1 MAKATDAK
9 ALAAAMRQTL
19 NLPSTRFPMRANAAV
34 REPQLHARCV
44 SLAYANQSVDKPLF
58 VLHDGP
64 PFANGSLH
72 MGHFLNKILKD
83 MINRY
88 QILRGK
94 RVSFVPGWDC
104 HGLPIEHKAL
114 KQLQVEATALSPIQ
128 VRALS
133 RQLARQ
139 AVQEQQKEFERWGVL
154 ADWSGAQDS
163 VYLTMAASYEVRQ
176 YDVLKKM
183 VEDGLI
189 YRGFKPVHWSPS
201 SRTALAEAELE
212 YHDDHVSQ
220 AAYVKFRFA
229 SMGTNTSKELARA
242 IDKYKRDL
250 AAVVWT
256 TTPWTIPSNQA
267 LCVNA
272 ELEYVIVRPCHADSR
287 ECYLIASALQES
299 FALML
304 KGGTEVEVELEVLE
318 TIRGASL
325 EGARFTHPLVNREVG
340 VLVGG
345 HVTTDAGTGVVHTA
359 PGHGQ
364 DDYHVWMAHH
374 STPGEHPD
382 ILCPVDADG
391 CFTAAAGQGLK
402 GLCVLNEGNAAVID
416 MLKNSGHLLSVSEY
430 RHRYPCDWRTKKP
443 VIFRATAQWFAR
455 LDALHARG
463 KEVLQSS
470 VQMVP
475 PSARRRLEAT
485 LSSRHEWCISRQRAW
500 GLPIPVFYHKVTG
513 EPLITTETIEHLQR
527 IVKTYVVKG
536 ENGEVERE
544 GADCWWDLSVG
555 ELLPDSLHD
564 QADYYEKGT
573 DTLDVWFDS
582 GSSWHAVL
590 PSLYEPNNDEPLC
603 ADVYL
608 EGSDQHRGWFQ
619 SSLLTSLAMQGTAPY
634 KNVITHGFALDE
646 RGSKMSKSLGNT
658 IVPNDFI
665 NGCTMPVPVAG
676 KGFNKKANPENESN
690 KSHRAMQVK
699 QTKVPAYG
707 VDVLRFWVATTDF
720 TGDVSIGPAVVGK
733 ASDALRKVR
742 NTARFLL
749 GNLQDFDPALH
760 AVPHDK
766 MQSSLD
772 RYMLHELNSLAL
784 SVSAAYD
791 AYAFNRAQHA
801 LSHFISTD
809 LSAFYMEA
817 AKDRLYCDAA
827 NSQTRRSAQTV
838 LWLSLQAL
846 TRALAPVAPHTAE
859 DIRLHW
865 LSRLQGDIPLED
877 VVGSVFLDEGWMP
890 NADEWKN
897 NELSRDWTAIR
908 QLRFEVNRVVER
920 MRQAGRVGSQLQ
932 CNVYIV
938 ASESDPRLAALLSPL
953 ESSSSELEDVFLC
966 SSVRVVD
973 SEAAIKSA
981 EQFEATC
988 QLAMVSSDA
997 PIDVKLVLTPAEGHK
1012 CPRCWKYAPEV
1023 DIEGTQ
1029 LCLRCA
1035 KVTDLRSITDLAK
1048 ALIDER

>member
-1 MAKATDAK
+1 MPGADAK

-19 NLPSTRFPMRANAAV
+19 NLPRTCFPMRANAAA

-44 SLAYANQSVDKPLF
+44 SLAYANQAADTSRPLF

-72 MGHFLNKILKD
+72 MGHFLNKTLKD
-83 MINRY
+83 VINRY
-88 QILRGK
+88 QLLRGR
-94 RVSFVPGWDC
+94 RVCYVPGWDC

-114 KQLQVEATALSPIQ
+114 TLLQLEADALSPAQ

-133 RQLARQ
+133 RQLARK
-139 AVQEQQKEFERWGVL
+139 AVQEQQQDFERWGVL
-154 ADWSGAQDS
+154 ADWSGD
-163 VYLTMAASYEVRQ
+163 VYLTMSPSYEARQ

-183 VEDGLI
+183 VHDGLI
-189 YRGFKPVHWSPS
+189 FRGFKPVYWSPS

-212 YHDDHVSQ
+212 YQDDHVSH
-220 AAYVKFRFA
+220 AAYVKFRFN
-229 SMGTNTSKELARA
+229 SMGSNGNDDTAKVMNKYG
-242 IDKYKRDL
+242 DKL
-250 AAVVWT
+250 SAVVWT

-272 ELEYVIVRPCHADSR
+272 ELEYVVVRPRDAQSDA
-287 ECYLIASALQES
+287 CYLIASALQES
-299 FALML
+299 FAAML
-304 KGGTEVEVELEVLE
+304 QGDAEAQVELQVLD
-318 TIRGASL
+318 TLKGASL
-325 EGARFTHPLVNREVG
+325 EGAHFTHPLVERDAV
-340 VLVGG
+340 VLVGE

-364 DDYHVWMAHH
+364 DDYFAWMAHH

-391 CFTAAAGQGLK
+391 CFTAEAGHGLA
-402 GLCVLNEGNAAVID
+402 GLSVLDEGNMAVID
-416 MLKNSGHLLSVSEY
+416 LLKNSGNLLSIGEY
-430 RHRYPCDWRTKKP
+430 HHRYPYDWRTKKP
-443 VIFRATAQWFAR
+443 VILRATAQWFAR

-463 KEVLQSS
+463 KRVLEDS
-470 VQMVP
+470 VNMVP

-513 EPLITTETIEHLQR
+513 EPLITEETIEHLQG
-527 IVKTYVVKG
+527 IVKAYRVEDEDG
-536 ENGEVERE
+536 EAERE
-544 GADCWWDLSVG
+544 GADCWWDLSVR
-555 ELLPDSLHD
+555 ELLPESLRD
-564 QADYYEKGT
+564 QADQYEKGM

-590 PSLYEPNNDEPLC
+590 PGLIEPNEEGQIR

-634 KNVITHGFALDE
+634 KNVITHGFTLDE

-665 NGCTMPVPVAG
+665 NGCTMPVPVADN
-676 KGFNKKANPENESN
+676 KSNNKKKAKKNDN
-690 KSHRAMQVK
+690 KPQKAPKVK
-699 QTKVPAYG
+699 QMKVPAYG
-707 VDVLRFWVATTDF
+707 ADVLRFWVATTDY

-749 GNLQDFDPALH
+749 GNLQDFDPAQH
-760 AVPHDK
+760 AVPQEQ
-766 MQSSLD
+766 MQFSLD
-772 RYMLHELNSLAL
+772 RYMLHELNSLAQ
-784 SVSAAYD
+784 SVTAAYD
-791 AYAFNRAQHA
+791 AFAFNRAQHA

-817 AKDRLYCDAA
+817 TKDRLYCDAA
-827 NSQTRRSAQTV
+827 DSQTRRSAQTV
-838 LWLSLQAL
+838 LWLSLQAI
-846 TRALAPVAPHTAE
+846 TRALAPVVPHTAE

-865 LSRLQGDIPLED
+865 VSQLQGGIPLED
-877 VVGSVFLDEGWMP
+877 VPGSVFLEEGWMP
-890 NADEWKN
+890 SAEEWN
-897 NELSRDWTAIR
+897 HDDLARDWTAIR
-908 QLRFEVNRVVER
+908 QLRFEVNRVVEQ
-920 MRQAGRVGSQLQ
+920 MRQAGRVGSQLE
-932 CNVYIV
+932 CNVYVV
-938 ASESDPRLAALLSPL
+938 AAESDPRVAALLSPL
-953 ESSSSELEDVFLC
+953 AGNSTELEDVLLC
-966 SSVRVVD
+966 SSVEVVASD
-973 SEAAIKSA
+973 AEIESA
-981 EQFEATC
+981 EQFQANC
-988 QLAMVSSDA
+988 QLTMGSNDA
-997 PIDVKLVLTPAEGHK
+997 PMDVKLVLTPAKGHK

-1023 DIEGTQ
+1023 DAAETQ

-1035 KVTDLRSITDLAK
+1035 KATDLRSVTDLAK
-1048 ALIDER
+1048 KLIEEDA

>member
-1 MAKATDAK
+1 MPGADAK

-19 NLPSTRFPMRANAAV
+19 NLPRTCFPMRANAAA

-44 SLAYANQSVDKPLF
+44 SLAYANQAADTSRPLF

-72 MGHFLNKILKD
+72 MGHFLNKTLKD
-83 MINRY
+83 VINRY
-88 QILRGK
+88 QLLRGR
-94 RVSFVPGWDC
+94 RVCYVPGWDC

-114 KQLQVEATALSPIQ
+114 TLLQLEADALSPAQ

-133 RQLARQ
+133 RQLARK
-139 AVQEQQKEFERWGVL
+139 AVQEQQQDFERWGVL
-154 ADWSGAQDS
+154 ADWSGD
-163 VYLTMAASYEVRQ
+163 VYLTMSPSYEARQ

-183 VEDGLI
+183 VHDGLI
-189 YRGFKPVHWSPS
+189 FRGFKPVYWSPS

-212 YHDDHVSQ
+212 YQDDHVSH
-220 AAYVKFRFA
+220 AAYVKFRFN
-229 SMGTNTSKELARA
+229 SMGSNGNDDTAKVMNKYG
-242 IDKYKRDL
+242 DKL
-250 AAVVWT
+250 SAVVWT

-272 ELEYVIVRPCHADSR
+272 ELEYVVVRPRDAQSDA
-287 ECYLIASALQES
+287 CYLIASALQER
-299 FALML
+299 FAAML
-304 KGGTEVEVELEVLE
+304 QGDAEAQVELQVLDTLE
-318 TIRGASL
+318 GASL
-325 EGARFTHPLVNREVG
+325 EGAHFTHPLVERDAV
-340 VLVGG
+340 VLVGE

-364 DDYHVWMAHH
+364 DDYFAWMAHH

-391 CFTAAAGQGLK
+391 CFTAEAGHGLA
-402 GLCVLNEGNAAVID
+402 GLSVLDEGNMAVID
-416 MLKNSGHLLSVSEY
+416 LLKNSGNLLSIGEY
-430 RHRYPCDWRTKKP
+430 HHRYPYDWRTKKP
-443 VIFRATAQWFAR
+443 VILRATAQWFAR

-463 KEVLQSS
+463 KRVLEDS
-470 VQMVP
+470 VNMVP

-513 EPLITTETIEHLQR
+513 EPLITEETIEHLQG
-527 IVKTYVVKG
+527 IVKAYRVEDEDG
-536 ENGEVERE
+536 EAERE
-544 GADCWWDLSVG
+544 GADCWWDLSVR
-555 ELLPDSLHD
+555 ELLPESLRD
-564 QADYYEKGT
+564 QADQYEKGM

-590 PSLYEPNNDEPLC
+590 PGLVEPNEEGQIR

-634 KNVITHGFALDE
+634 KNVITHGFTLDE

-665 NGCTMPVPVAG
+665 NGCTMPVPVADN
-676 KGFNKKANPENESN
+676 KSNSKKKAKKNDN
-690 KSHRAMQVK
+690 KPQKAPKVK
-699 QTKVPAYG
+699 QMKVPAYG
-707 VDVLRFWVATTDF
+707 ADVLRFWVATTDY

-749 GNLQDFDPALH
+749 GNLQDFDPAQH
-760 AVPHDK
+760 AVPQEQ
-766 MQSSLD
+766 MQFSLD
-772 RYMLHELNSLAL
+772 RYMLHELNSLAQ
-784 SVSAAYD
+784 SVTAAYD
-791 AYAFNRAQHA
+791 AFAFNRAQHA

-817 AKDRLYCDAA
+817 TKDRLYCDAA
-827 NSQTRRSAQTV
+827 DSQTRRSAQTV
-838 LWLSLQAL
+838 LWLSLQAI
-846 TRALAPVAPHTAE
+846 TRALAPVVPHTAE

-865 LSRLQGDIPLED
+865 VSQLQGGIPLED
-877 VVGSVFLDEGWMP
+877 VPGSVFLEEGWMP
-890 NADEWKN
+890 SAEEWN
-897 NELSRDWTAIR
+897 HDDLARDWTAIR
-908 QLRFEVNRVVER
+908 QLRFEVNRVVEQ
-920 MRQAGRVGSQLQ
+920 MRQAGRVGSQLE
-932 CNVYIV
+932 CNVYVV
-938 ASESDPRLAALLSPL
+938 AAESDPRVAALLSPL
-953 ESSSSELEDVFLC
+953 AGNSTELEDVLLC
-966 SSVRVVD
+966 SSVEVVASD
-973 SEAAIKSA
+973 AEIESA
-981 EQFEATC
+981 EQFQANC
-988 QLAMVSSDA
+988 QLTMGSNDA
-997 PIDVKLVLTPAEGHK
+997 PMDVKLVLTPAKGHK

-1023 DIEGTQ
+1023 DAAETQ

-1035 KVTDLRSITDLAK
+1035 KATDLRSVTDLAK
-1048 ALIDER
+1048 KLIEEDA